1 MNSRNN
7 FVAAAFSL
15 TALSYGLAR
24 FAYGLLLPQIREDL
38 SITLTVAGFI
48 GGSAFAA
55 YCCGIS
61 VALLTSGKIN
71 PRLIALLAGSSAT
84 LGMLLI
90 GLAAS
95 AWVLGTGI
103 VLAGLSTG
111 LTSPPLAFAVSRQ
124 FDNQNQPK
132 ANGTINAGTAA
143 GIVLSGIAAWLAVG
157 SWREIYLV
165 FALLGAAVTLWLWFT
180 FPRHLNAA
188 ADSHFS
194 LSILKRPGLVTLCL
208 SAFFMGISS
217 AAIWTFSADI
227 LRDNAGFTDTS
238 VALVWVALGFAG
250 LAGALTG
257 MLTNRFGPRPVHLFS
272 LLAMAAATAGLVMA
286 SFSALYGFL
295 AVSLFGAAY
304 IVSTGVYLI
313 QGTGLLSDRADLGLG
328 IPFLAVA
335 IGQAVGNPLFG
346 ALLASTSWVTA
357 LFIFALVACVAAFIT
372 PRQT

>member
-38 SITLTVAGFI
+38 SISLTVAGFI

-61 VALLTSGKIN
+61 VALLTSGRIN

-90 GLAAS
+90 GFAAS
-95 AWVLGTGI
+95 AWVLGAGI

-111 LTSPPLAFAVSRQ
+111 LTSPSLAFAVSRQ
-124 FDNQNQPK
+124 FDNQSQPK

-180 FPRHLNAA
+180 FPRQLNAA
-188 ADSHFS
+188 AGSQFS

-208 SAFFMGISS
+208 SAFLMGISS

-257 MLTNRFGPRPVHLFS
+257 MLTNRFGPRSVHLFS
-272 LLAMAAATAGLVMA
+272 LLGMAAATAGLVMA
-286 SFSALYGFL
+286 AFSALYGFL

-313 QGTGLLSDRADLGLG
+313 QGTGLLPDRADLGLG

-346 ALLASTSWVTA
+346 ALLASTGWMTA

-372 PRQT
+372 PRQR